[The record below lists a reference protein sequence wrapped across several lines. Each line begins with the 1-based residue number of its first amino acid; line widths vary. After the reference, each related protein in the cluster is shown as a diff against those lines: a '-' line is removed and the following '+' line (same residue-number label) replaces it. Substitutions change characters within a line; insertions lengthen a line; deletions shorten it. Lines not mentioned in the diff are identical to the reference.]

1 MAVVGA
7 RSGGHPALPEIDPPP
22 PAFHCQ
28 PGTAGGRQAEEQKGW
43 VAMVWVLLFL
53 AGALLCNA
61 IPHLA
66 AGLRGEP
73 FPTPFARPRGV
84 GHSSPT
90 INFLWGTANLAAGVA
105 LLLWR
110 LPMVECD
117 IGLAVATAGW
127 LAIGLYLARPFGAVR
142 KG

>member
-1 MAVVGA
+1 MIWVV
-7 RSGGHPALPEIDPPP
+7 
-22 PAFHCQ
+22 
-28 PGTAGGRQAEEQKGW
+28 
-43 VAMVWVLLFL
+43 LFL

-66 AGLRGEP
+66 TGLRGEP
-73 FPTPFARPRGV
+73 FPTPFARPRGI

-110 LPMVECD
+110 LPMVD
-117 IGLAVATAGW
+117 RNLGIVVAALGW
-127 LAIGLYLARPFGAVR
+127 LAIGLYLAQHFGAVR
-142 KG
+142 AGRSD